1 MKLLIVDDNVSIRML
16 LYATAEYSGFEPL
29 LACNGSEAKALF
41 QENPDIAL
49 VLTDVYMPEVDG
61 IALARFV
68 REQKRAVHVPVVF
81 MTGENADELLA
92 EFLETADDIII
103 KPFSQTVIL
112 AKLAA
117 HRRLVEIHRQL
128 AEQNQTLQ
136 QFRHVTEVEHFVA
149 SEVIQRS
156 MSGGLS
162 DLPGVCFQSFPMSS
176 FNGDSVVLS
185 RNRSGGCYFLVT
197 DVSGHGLP
205 AAMGTLPLIEAFL
218 TASWEASN
226 VGGLAE
232 RMNANFC
239 KKMPDYLLASLLLG
253 EIDACGSQ
261 LHLWN
266 GGMPPVVLL
275 DKHGCLKRI
284 LASEHMPLG
293 ALHAAEFKH
302 DTTVI
307 HLEEAEQ
314 LLCFSD
320 GIIEARNPS
329 GNMFGMDGLLN
340 CLGSLVEAR
349 NVVEHVVNAVALFK
363 EGAPANDDVTIFS
376 YRNSGVLPECDA
388 TMVTA
393 EQKPPVP
400 RFFARFDHTADAL
413 SNPDCLQQTLGILR
427 AYPQIGSRFGKVA
440 TVVTELFNNAL
451 EHAVLKME
459 SSLKNAKEGMAH
471 YLDERARRLSQL
483 DAGAFISIEI
493 SLYAGAGESLLQLVM
508 TDSGSGFEVPVMP
521 SADSASS
528 QTHGRGLEIVK
539 ALAESLV
546 FENRGRRAIATL
558 RL

>member
-29 LACNGSEAKALF
+29 LATNGEEAKALF

-68 REQKRAVHVPVVF
+68 REHQRAVHVPVVF

-128 AEQNQTLQ
+128 AEQNQALQ
-136 QFRHVTEVEHFVA
+136 SFRHVTEAEHFVA

-162 DLPGVCFQSFPMSS
+162 GLPGVCFQSFPMTT

-205 AAMGTLPLIEAFL
+205 AAMGTLPLIETFL
-218 TASWEASN
+218 TASWDASN
-226 VGGLAE
+226 VGVLAE
-232 RMNANFC
+232 RLNTNFC

-261 LHLWN
+261 IHLWN
-266 GGMPPVVLL
+266 GGMPPVLLL

-293 ALHAAEFKH
+293 ALHAGEFRH
-302 DTTVI
+302 DTSVI
-307 HLEEAEQ
+307 QLMEDEQ

-320 GIIEARNPS
+320 GIIEARNAS
-329 GNMFGMDGLLN
+329 GKMFGMEGLLD
-340 CLGSLVEAR
+340 CLSVPLGEC
-349 NVVEHVVNAVALFK
+349 NIVEHVVNVVAQFK
-363 EGAPANDDVTIFS
+363 EGVPANDDVTLFS
-376 YRNSGVLPECDA
+376 YRNLGVLPHSDVLPLIRRDA
-388 TMVTA
+388 
-393 EQKPPVP
+393 QLPPFYV
-400 RFFARFDHTADAL
+400 RFDHTAEAL
-413 SNPDCLQQTLGILR
+413 SNSDCLQQTLAILR
-427 AYPQIGSRFGKVA
+427 AHPHIEPRFGKVA
-440 TVVTELFNNAL
+440 TVLTELFSNAL
-451 EHAVLKME
+451 EHAVLGMD
-459 SSLKNAKEGMAH
+459 SSLKNANDGMTR
-471 YLDERARRLSQL
+471 YLDERAKRLADL
-483 DAGAFISIEI
+483 HPGAFISIEV
-493 SLYAGAGESLLQLVM
+493 SLIPSASGALLQLVM
-508 TDSGSGFEVPVMP
+508 TDSGIGFEWPTMVKV
-521 SADSASS
+521 DSESS
-528 QTHGRGLEIVK
+528 QTYGRGLEIVT
-539 ALAESLV
+539 ALTDSLV
-546 FENRGRRAIATL
+546 FEAHGRRAIVSM